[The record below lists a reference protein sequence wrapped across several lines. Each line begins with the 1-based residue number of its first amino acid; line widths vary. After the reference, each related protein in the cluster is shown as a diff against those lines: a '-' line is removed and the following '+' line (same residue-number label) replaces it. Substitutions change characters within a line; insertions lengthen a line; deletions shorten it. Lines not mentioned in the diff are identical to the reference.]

1 MLWAEGR
8 SWQGCRNAVVGGS
21 LVCISVTQGVEGG
34 ASERRSFALK
44 DELQAVGVER
54 RTKKKDG
61 AKSWMR
67 RERGCSGTGRSFGAQ
82 PSWVAISSWVSGPW
96 AELRPSSTFGLA
108 MRG

>member
-54 RTKKKDG
+54 RTNKKDG

-67 RERGCSGTGRSFGAQ
+67 RERGCSGPMKIMA
-82 PSWVAISSWVSGPW
+82 PPLKKCSWTDIFMVLHTQVTVTMVHQCISG
-96 AELRPSSTFGLA
+96 
-108 MRG
+108 